1 MEAVA
6 EAAEQWGISMGA
18 FMDNVPAQ
26 DMNGNPAT
34 GGEIRRRAVERAR
47 AEQAQPMPMNTPQ
60 EQVMP
65 DTLGAS
71 LMPDTLGANQ
81 QPQQQP
87 NFGGG
92 MMGNVG
98 NQAYGMGAITQPQQ
112 IGYNQTGQAPMMQPQ
127 MMQQPMIEEEQR
139 RLQYTGY

>member
-1 MEAVA
+1 MGHRLEPMFAGVMQQKQAVD
-6 EAAEQWGISMGA
+6 Q
-18 FMDNVPAQ
+18 
-26 DMNGNPAT
+26 
-34 GGEIRRRAVERAR
+34 AR
-47 AEQAQPMPMNTPQ
+47 TEQAQPMEPMPVNAPQ

-71 LMPDTLGANQ
+71 LMPDALGVNQ
-81 QPQQQP
+81 QPQP

-98 NQAYGMGAITQPQQ
+98 NQAYDMGAITQPQQ

-127 MMQQPMIEEEQR
+127 MMQQPIDEEEQR